1 MVGGIPNAGKAAA
14 PLARP
19 FWRLGESI
27 VEVSPVL
34 TVMSALPLCM
44 CTAKQLRHHSN
55 ASDNHQNHDPVRYPF
70 SKFDDINSGSIIEMR
85 RYALLPPKFRQ
96 GFPTKS
102 RSAMLAG

>member
-1 MVGGIPNAGKAAA
+1 MVGGIPNAGKAAT

-19 FWRLGESI
+19 FWCLGKPL
-27 VEVSPVL
+27 VEVSPVP
-34 TVMSALPLCM
+34 TVMVALPLRM
-44 CTAKQLRHHSN
+44 GTAKQLRYHSD
-55 ASDNHQNHDPVRYPF
+55 ASKNHQDHDPVRYPI
-70 SKFDDINSGSIIEMR
+70 SKFDDVNSGSIIEMR